1 LKLVPLAAAAL
12 AAGTVLAPN
21 GAAAQAGTPPAAA
34 PAPAPAAEPG
44 RPPAP
49 AGPQQLD
56 RVEIRGGQNSTEERR
71 QSTASKIIVG
81 RDEIERFGDAT
92 VGEILRRLPGVTMGG
107 APGRGGR
114 PAMRGMANFTQLL
127 VDGQRVPPGFS
138 IDSINPEQI
147 ERIEI
152 LRAPTAETGTRAI
165 AGTINIVT
173 REGFVRRLNELVL
186 NFGHEN
192 GRFQPGASWTR
203 NDSVG
208 RLIYNVSVGV
218 NRSERRNDA
227 LTTTVEE
234 NLVTGL
240 VQRAQRETA
249 QELEERTVAS
259 VSGRLQYRLDGGVL
273 ILAPFLLSSRG
284 SAERNSQLSQS
295 LGATPPLYATSA
307 TTRDGGFDLGRLNG
321 TWRQRLASGLRLEAN
336 LNAGQGT
343 FDGQSARS
351 ELDAAGAPLRRLT
364 DDSRTTN
371 RNVELRGKASYDLGS
386 GHALVA
392 GTEVENL
399 RRSERRVTLQNGQP
413 QATDFGENLEARS
426 SRLALYAQDEW
437 NPSPKWSAYAG
448 LRWESIDT
456 EGQGS
461 GDSMPK
467 NRSSVFSPLA
477 HAVYKP
483 DPNGRD
489 QVRMSLTRSYRSP
502 NLGDLIARPSL
513 SGRYPVDGANT
524 ATAPDRAGNPAL
536 RPELATG
543 VELGVER
550 YLRSGG
556 MLSANLFYRDI
567 SGLIR
572 ALTTLETVSWSPVP
586 RWVARPQN
594 IGGASTAGIELEAKF
609 RLDELVKDAPRLEL
623 HGNLSLFRSRVEQ
636 VPGPDNRLDQ
646 QPDFSLNLGAD
657 YRVRGWPLTVGA
669 NYNLVPAYDTR
680 LSATQLAELGRK
692 QVVDAYAQWTF
703 NPQLRLR
710 FTVSNALAED
720 FLIGSQV
727 LLDAAT
733 REVSRTVQPTT
744 VNYRLRLELR
754 L

>member
-1 LKLVPLAAAAL
+1 
-12 AAGTVLAPN
+12 
-21 GAAAQAGTPPAAA
+21 
-34 PAPAPAAEPG
+34 
-44 RPPAP
+44 
-49 AGPQQLD
+49 
-56 RVEIRGGQNSTEERR
+56 VEIRGGQNSTEERR

-249 QELEERTVAS
+249 QELEERTVAT

-343 FDGQSARS
+343 FDG
-351 ELDAAGAPLRRLT
+351 
-364 DDSRTTN
+364 
-371 RNVELRGKASYDLGS
+371 
-386 GHALVA
+386 H
-392 GTEVENL
+392 
-399 RRSERRVTLQNGQP
+399 
-413 QATDFGENLEARS
+413 
-426 SRLALYAQDEW
+426 
-437 NPSPKWSAYAG
+437 
-448 LRWESIDT
+448 
-456 EGQGS
+456 
-461 GDSMPK
+461 
-467 NRSSVFSPLA
+467 
-477 HAVYKP
+477 
-483 DPNGRD
+483 
-489 QVRMSLTRSYRSP
+489 
-502 NLGDLIARPSL
+502 
-513 SGRYPVDGANT
+513 
-524 ATAPDRAGNPAL
+524 
-536 RPELATG
+536 
-543 VELGVER
+543 
-550 YLRSGG
+550 
-556 MLSANLFYRDI
+556 
-567 SGLIR
+567 
-572 ALTTLETVSWSPVP
+572 
-586 RWVARPQN
+586 
-594 IGGASTAGIELEAKF
+594 
-609 RLDELVKDAPRLEL
+609 
-623 HGNLSLFRSRVEQ
+623 
-636 VPGPDNRLDQ
+636 
-646 QPDFSLNLGAD
+646 
-657 YRVRGWPLTVGA
+657 
-669 NYNLVPAYDTR
+669 
-680 LSATQLAELGRK
+680 
-692 QVVDAYAQWTF
+692 
-703 NPQLRLR
+703 
-710 FTVSNALAED
+710 
-720 FLIGSQV
+720 
-727 LLDAAT
+727 
-733 REVSRTVQPTT
+733 
-744 VNYRLRLELR
+744 
-754 L
+754 